1 MTKKKHVGRKKALVK
16 TVRVPTNLASGVVE
30 LIDSIIMETKEYKS
44 RSDFLEKGAWMLV
57 DQVIA
62 RGDRRESIKA
72 IKQF

>member
-1 MTKKKHVGRKKALVK
+1 MSRKKALVK
-16 TVRVPTNLASGVVE
+16 TVRVPKNLATGGVE
-30 LIDSIIMETKEYKS
+30 LIDSIITETQEYKS

-72 IKQF
+72 IKN